1 MRHILEEVKIAGMG
15 ESHFRLGKGNSDHA
29 GGRDLRDVLEAKK
42 REALRER
49 RRLGDLEQRRM
60 PTPLRIWS
68 IPNSL
73 P

>member
-49 RRLGDLEQRRM
+49 RRLGDLE
-60 PTPLRIWS
+60 
-68 IPNSL
+68 
-73 P
+73 